1 MQQSTKTKVFKFLTR
16 MNYVLAVVFLI
27 TGLVMNITQV
37 QGASSLGKPDNPKKV
52 WWCHWTQGGHYN
64 LINIS
69 WNALE
74 QAGHVDAQGWRR
86 SCGLHL

>member
-37 QGASSLGKPDNPKKV
+37 QGASSLG
-52 WWCHWTQGGHYN
+52 
-64 LINIS
+64 
-69 WNALE
+69 
-74 QAGHVDAQGWRR
+74 
-86 SCGLHL
+86 